1 MIFSNFSQMYKIVK
15 ELEASEVANLIEF
28 ALVIE
33 AKMLYFASSQ
43 QTYRHENWIFLAEIW
58 HVES

>member
-1 MIFSNFSQMYKIVK
+1 MYKIVK

-43 QTYRHENWIFLAEIW
+43 QTYRHEN
-58 HVES
+58 